1 LHHVKPHGA
10 LYNMAARDKQMAAV
24 VATAVKDFDE
34 SIVLYGLS
42 GSCLISE
49 AKAIGLK
56 VANEVFADR
65 TYNDDGTL
73 TPRSQPGALIEDE
86 EICLAQ
92 VRQMIT
98 SNTVTAISGKVIP
111 VAVDTICI
119 HGDGKFAVQFA
130 KAIRGFFEPRRQG
143 DREMHS

>member
-42 GSCLISE
+42 GNFLISE

-86 EICLAQ
+86 GKCVEQ
-92 VRQMIT
+92 VRQM
-98 SNTVTAISGKVIP
+98 VTDKSVTTIGGKIIP
-111 VAVDTICI
+111 VVADTICI
-119 HGDGKFAVQFA
+119 HGDG
-130 KAIRGFFEPRRQG
+130 
-143 DREMHS
+143 